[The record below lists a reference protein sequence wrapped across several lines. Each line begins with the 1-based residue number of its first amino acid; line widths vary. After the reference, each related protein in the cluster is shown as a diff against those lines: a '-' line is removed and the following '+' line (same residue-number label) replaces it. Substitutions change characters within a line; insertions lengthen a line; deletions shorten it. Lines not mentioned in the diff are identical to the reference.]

1 MNIKFISHNDAIL
14 KDVMALG
21 KKNAKTLGMFPEGAF
36 IDHAKRRTIIVAE
49 ENEILVGYLLFRITQ
64 SRRVI
69 SIAHLCVAD
78 DQRKKGIAKQLLNFL
93 KEKYQKQFKGIAL
106 SCRKDYLEASKFYET
121 NGFKAIK
128 ETRSRSKEEN
138 YLVKWYF
145 HFGNDDLF
153 TVSFFDPNKI
163 NALLDA
169 NIIIKLRDEPNAA
182 NAEAHSLNADWLI
195 EEVEYFFA
203 PEVFNEV
210 NRDSDRNRADA
221 TRAFLTNFKEAK
233 FTPSDRDRIVSE
245 IQTFLTGTTDNDISD
260 KNQLAECIASGLS
273 YFITVDE
280 EILNVADT
288 LLQKYSLKV
297 LRPTE
302 LILHI
307 DQLKNKADYH
317 ALRVAGANYEYKK
330 LGQQDIAALISEF
343 QDVSE
348 KKHELRDK
356 LTAIASDIKNSTVR
370 VVKDTESKYLGFFA
384 AQVVNQ
390 YLQVG
395 AIRIKDGKI
404 SEVLFYQLL
413 NDLIHL
419 AVEKGVTIINIEELL
434 LNDDMTETLTS
445 YGFQQKDGL
454 WYKLVLAGQ
463 STTNDLLSSNELIK
477 NNWNVSLISNKLK
490 VLKESEK
497 ENYKLELERKLWPIK
512 LTDIEIPTYIVPIK
526 PLWAGHLFD
535 HYQSNVS
542 LFGAKPELA
551 WHRENV
557 YYRSVKPV
565 SEKFPARIL
574 WYISSDPKSP
584 IAREKGIVAS
594 SYLDE
599 VHTGEAKVLYQ
610 KFKNYGIYEWADI
623 YKAAGNDAYKEM
635 KAIKFSD
642 TEVFKNQVPFEM
654 VSEVMQ
660 KHGKPQNTFASPVEV
675 TKEIFNEIYK
685 IGKELK

>member
-1 MNIKFISHNDAIL
+1 MGIKIISHTDTFL
-14 KDVMALG
+14 SEVMALG

-36 IDHAKRRTIIVAE
+36 TDHAKRRTIIVAE
-49 ENEILVGYLLFRITQ
+49 EDGKLIGYLLFRVTQ
-64 SRRVI
+64 SRGVI
-69 SIAHLCVAD
+69 SIAHLCVSD
-78 DQRKKGIAKQLLNFL
+78 DHRNKGVAKQLLNFL
-93 KEKYQKQFKGIAL
+93 KERYQKQLKGIAL
-106 SCRKDYLEASKFYET
+106 SCRKDYVEASKFYEKS
-121 NGFKAIK
+121 GFKAIK

-153 TVSFFDPNKI
+153 SASLFDPNKI

-169 NIIIKLRDEPNAA
+169 NIIIKLRDEPSAA
-182 NAEAHSLNADWLI
+182 NAEVQALDADWLND
-195 EEVEYFFA
+195 EVEYFFA
-203 PEVFNEV
+203 PEIFNEI
-210 NRDSDRNRADA
+210 NRDSDRNRAEG
-221 TRAFLTNFKEAK
+221 TRLFLTNFHEAK
-233 FTPSDRDRIVSE
+233 FTPSDRDKIFEE
-245 IQTFLTGTTDNDISD
+245 IKEILAGTTDNDISD
-260 KNQLAECIASGLS
+260 KKQLSECIASGLS
-273 YFITVDE
+273 YFITTDE

-330 LGQQDIAALISEF
+330 LAQEDITTLIIEF
-343 QDVSE
+343 QDISE

-356 LTAIASDIKNSTVR
+356 LTSIASDVKNSTVR
-370 VVKDTESKYLGFFA
+370 VVKDTEGKYLGFFA
-384 AQVVNQ
+384 ARVINQ

-395 AIRIKDGKI
+395 AIRTKEGKI

-413 NDLIHL
+413 NDVIHL
-419 AVEKGVTIINIEELL
+419 AVEKNVSIINIEEILFPEG
-434 LNDDMTETLTS
+434 MREMLTS
-445 YGFQQKDGL
+445 FGFQEKEGL
-454 WYKLVLAGQ
+454 WYKLVLSGQ
-463 STTNDLLSSNELIK
+463 SNTNDLLNSSDLIK
-477 NNWNVSLISNKLK
+477 NNWNVTLINNKLK
-490 VLKESEK
+490 ALKDAEK
-497 ENYKLELERKLWPIK
+497 ETYKLELERKLWPVK
-512 LTDIEIPTYIVPIK
+512 LMDIEIPTYIIPIK
-526 PLWAGHLFD
+526 PFWAGHLFD

-610 KFKNYGIYEWADI
+610 KFKNYGIYEWGDI
-623 YKAAGNDAYKEM
+623 YKAAGNDAHKEM

-642 TEVFKNQVPFEM
+642 TEVFKNLIPFDL